1 MSSMNSG
8 AAVLDPLGLRFDT
21 GAGRSRPLPEDV
33 AGSTSA
39 HVAGG
44 AVLSVRDVSLS
55 FGGVH
60 ALADVDLVVSQG
72 EIRAVIGPNG
82 AGKSSLLNVVSGIY
96 RPDTGQVG
104 LVGQSFAH
112 VPTDRLASLG
122 VARTFQ
128 NLALFKGLSVVE
140 NVMMGLTWTV
150 RSGFVGQILGTPRAR
165 REERLNRDRAHE
177 VIDFFHLWELADRP
191 ACSLPYGLQKRVELA
206 RAVVARPRLLLL
218 DEPMAGMTLTDKRE
232 MSAFIRM
239 TRDTYGTSIVLI
251 EHDIGVVMGLS
262 DRIAVLDYGR
272 KIADGTPAEI
282 REDQRVIDAYLGVAH
297 DDDPPGGE

>member
-39 HVAGG
+39 HVAGS

-206 RAVVARPRLLLL
+206 RAVA
-218 DEPMAGMTLTDKRE
+218 
-232 MSAFIRM
+232 
-239 TRDTYGTSIVLI
+239 
-251 EHDIGVVMGLS
+251 
-262 DRIAVLDYGR
+262 
-272 KIADGTPAEI
+272 PA
-282 REDQRVIDAYLGVAH
+282 
-297 DDDPPGGE
+297 